1 MKTLFY
7 LIASLLLLSC
17 KVNEKPEYKALENIQ
32 VENMTNKEVVVSAEA
47 VYFNPNHIGGTVK
60 KVDIDLF
67 LDGVKISKVT
77 STAFEINGQENF
89 RIPLK
94 TNVPYGDLFGTNG
107 NNMLGSLLNAALSN
121 TIQINYKGSITLDL
135 GAIDYDYALDETLD
149 LKLR

>member
-1 MKTLFY
+1 MKTIFY
-7 LIASLLLLSC
+7 LFISILLVSC

-32 VENMTNKEVVVSAEA
+32 IDEMTNKEVVVSADA

-67 LDGVKISKVT
+67 LDGVHISKVT
-77 STAFEINGQENF
+77 SMPFEINGQENF

-94 TNVPYGDLFGTNG
+94 ANVPYGDLFGTNG
-107 NNMLGSLLNAALSN
+107 NNMLGSILNATLSN
-121 TIQINYKGSITLDL
+121 TIQVNYKGSITLDL